1 MTVSSIRLLFDNGD
15 ASPTW
20 APGKDPNAVSAAI
33 DNMIA
38 ERAGRFSHR
47 VQLRMA
53 DGATVI
59 ARAKPQTSFDQGCL
73 A

>member
-1 MTVSSIRLLFDNGD
+1 MTISSIRLLFDNGD
-15 ASPTW
+15 RSPSW
-20 APGKDPNAVSAAI
+20 APGEDLAAVSAAI
-33 DNMIA
+33 DNMVA
-38 ERAGRFSHR
+38 ERHGRFSHR
-47 VQLRMA
+47 VQFRMA